1 MKIVLPGVVKGAK
14 VKEIARKN
22 DGTITGYFDKIIIEP
37 GNIRHVRIDN
47 SLAEY
52 KGNALALYFLTQGKP
67 PDLGYALGKKL
78 AMLEQVGFKIMR
90 NGSYYIAYTKSAP
103 LRPLAEVISKE
114 DRIVA
119 KGRGFIVE
127 PVVFPV

>member
-1 MKIVLPGVVKGAK
+1 MTIVLPGVVKGAK
-14 VKEIARKN
+14 IKEIAKRY
-22 DGTITGYFDKIIIEP
+22 DGLIKGYFDKIIIES
-37 GNIRHVRIDN
+37 GKTKHIQIDGDF
-47 SLAEY
+47 AEY

-78 AMLEQVGFKIMR
+78 AVLEQIGFKIIR

-103 LRPLAEVISKE
+103 LRPLAEVIRRE

-119 KGRGFIVE
+119 KGKGLIVE
-127 PVVFPV
+127 PVLFPV

>member
-14 VKEIARKN
+14 VKEIAKKN
-22 DGTITGYFDKIIIEP
+22 DGLITGYFDKIIIEP
-37 GNIRHVRIDN
+37 GNIRHVQIDEN
-47 SLAEY
+47 FAEY
-52 KGNALALYFLTQGKP
+52 KGNALALYFLTQGKS
-67 PDLGYALGKKL
+67 PDLGYILGKRL
-78 AMLEQVGFKIMR
+78 ALLEQIGFKIMK